1 MSERVRR
8 GMVLVAALAVAALTA
23 RLGVWQLDRAAQKI
37 ALQSVIDQRRDL
49 PVLPGEALAKTLAD
63 ADLQIHRRIALQG
76 RWIASA
82 TVFLDNRQ
90 MDQRV
95 GFFVLT
101 PLRLADGSA
110 VVVQR
115 GWVSRDQLD
124 RTKLPAVPT
133 PDDTVEVVGR
143 IDPRPGRLYELGE
156 ATQGRIRQNLDL
168 ASFASELGIAL
179 RPVSVLQEDGPDDRL
194 LRHWPMQAIDDVSRH
209 RGYAFQWFSLSA
221 LVCGLYVW
229 FQLIR
234 PRRRVH

>member
-8 GMVLVAALAVAALTA
+8 GVVLVAALAVAALTA
-23 RLGVWQLDRAAQKI
+23 RLGIWQLDRAAQKI
-37 ALQSVIDQRRDL
+37 ALQSAIDQRRDL
-49 PVLPGEALAKTLAD
+49 PVLPGESLARTLAD
-63 ADLQIHRRIALQG
+63 ADPQIHRRIVLEG

-90 MDQRV
+90 MDPRV

-115 GWVSRDQLD
+115 GWVPRDQLD
-124 RTKLPAVPT
+124 RTKLPAIPT
-133 PDDTVEVVGR
+133 PDDTVQVAGR

-168 ASFASELGIAL
+168 PSFASELGIAL
-179 RPVSVLQEDGPDDRL
+179 RPVSVLQEDGPDDGL
-194 LRHWPMQAIDDVSRH
+194 LRHWPMQAIDVSRH
-209 RGYAFQWFSLSA
+209 RGYAFQWFLLSA

-234 PRRRVH
+234 PRRRAH